1 MAHPK
6 HTAIII
12 IDLIND
18 FKFKHGQQLFK
29 QTENILPNILHLKSY
44 AKKHNH
50 PIIYVNDHYK
60 LWQADLKRIYLKCRN
75 NQNQHMLDQIM
86 PNESEEEYFLIKPK
100 HSAFH
105 QTALQALL
113 SELHVHHLIL
123 TGIAGNICV
132 LFSAN
137 DAYMREYDISVPSD
151 GIASNDP
158 KDNEYAL
165 TMMKNVLGANI
176 TPIREF

>member
-1 MAHPK
+1 MSHPK
-6 HTAIII
+6 QTAIII
-12 IDLIND
+12 IDMIND
-18 FKFKHGQQLFK
+18 FNFKHGQRLFK
-29 QTENILPNILHLKSY
+29 QTETILPNILHLKSY
-44 AKKHNH
+44 AKKRNF

-60 LWQADLKRIYLKCRN
+60 LWQADLKRIYSKCRN
-75 NQNQHMLDQIM
+75 SQNQHMLDQIM
-86 PNESEEEYFLIKPK
+86 PHEEDEEYFLIKPK

-113 SELHVHHLIL
+113 SELSVNHLIL

-137 DAYMREYDISVPSD
+137 DAYMREYEISVPSD

-165 TMMKNVLGANI
+165 KMMENVLGAET
-176 TPIREF
+176 TPICEF